1 MAVRAKQ
8 SRGFTLLELLIT
20 IAIVGIIAAIAIP
33 AYSNYRQRAKIAE
46 AKADLRNLRLAIE
59 MLAIDTE
66 MWPTKKAVRDASGG
80 PEVWDLNKDTAGLVA
95 TDGGFPGW
103 AGPYI
108 QSVPKDPWGSDY
120 FFDSDYDIDGTNYV
134 AIGSFGPNKVGQN
147 KYDSDDVLLLLP
159 AN

>member
-33 AYSNYRQRAKIAE
+33 AYSNYRQKAKIAE
-46 AKADLRNLRLAIE
+46 AIADLRNLRLAIE

-66 MWPTKKAVRDASGG
+66 MWPTQKAVGDASGG
-80 PEVWDLNKDTAGLVA
+80 LEVWNLNEDTAGLVA
-95 TDGGFPGW
+95 TNGAFPGW

-134 AIGSFGPNKVGQN
+134 VIGSFGPNKAGPN
-147 KYDSDDVLLLLP
+147 DYDSDDIVLLFP